1 MKRPKRLERM
11 IKGMVSSH
19 VWKHNCRWGQSQVDI
34 EQAALEAVWESGART
49 PDAAKRAIR
58 KALDD
63 ARDTS
68 KANRSRL
75 EPYTARKAADDSAKQ
90 KAFEAFNEDFALKG
104 EESSRRELDR
114 LRVKLALRTMSAAD
128 HEFVKNYKLYGSVTK
143 MAQAKKIPLTTFRR
157 EVWDGFKT
165 RLIAALEKVDVEI
178 LARLYISNPNVFA
191 GR

>member
-1 MKRPKRLERM
+1 MKRQRRLEKM

-19 VWKHNCRWGQSQVDI
+19 VLKHNCLWGQSSEDI

-63 ARDTS
+63 ARDSS

-75 EPYTARKAADDSAKQ
+75 EPYMARKTVDDDGKQ
-90 KAFEAFNEDFALKG
+90 KALAFFNEDEADWRG
-104 EESSRRELDR
+104 TTSRREIDR
-114 LRVKLALRTMSAAD
+114 LRIKLAIRTMSMAD
-128 HEFVKNYKLYGSVTK
+128 REFFKAYKVYGSLTK
-143 MAQAKKIPLTTFRR
+143 MAAAKGIPLTSYRR

-165 RLIAALEKVDVEI
+165 RLVAALEKVDVEF
-178 LARLYISNPNVFA
+178 LARLYSSNPNVFA